1 MRASYKAICSIKNL
15 PRIRE
20 FVKEHLNGLDMPQP
34 LKDQLVLAVDEAC
47 ANNIIHQHHDDGVSC
62 FDLVIYTHGPSLCI
76 EIRDQGKPFA
86 IDQYEPRQVEA
97 LLKDRAKGGLGIALI
112 TKIMDKVEVVK
123 HENAFTYK
131 FTKHLQRR
139 QR

>member
-1 MRASYKAICSIKNL
+1 MKASYKAICSIKTL
-15 PRIRE
+15 PQIRE
-20 FVKEHLNGLDMPQP
+20 FVKEHLEKLELQQA

-47 ANNIIHQHHDDGVSC
+47 ANNIIHQHDDDGISC

-76 EIRDQGKPFA
+76 EIRDKGKPFP
-86 IDQYEPRQVEA
+86 IDQYEPKQVES
-97 LLKDRAKGGLGIALI
+97 LLKEGAKGGLGIALI

-131 FTKHLQRR
+131 FTKHIQRR